1 MIYSLLCEV
10 DNTIAYLDSHI
21 SSFFLFCTSSYLFPF
36 LDPIFL
42 CCISSF
48 DILAHLGP
56 SCCTDGWLCTKIK
69 VFEPLSTRGQMRPTI
84 GAEGA
89 AGRSTIRRDCRWVW
103 TEHDFGVGER
113 RRELRN
119 KHYFRLVQPIVGYWA
134 VNSLSVWIGQ
144 QNPAAMVL
152 IKPMRSIWSQVLI
165 MFPTIS
171 RTNLLWDLVETLKH

>member
-1 MIYSLLCEV
+1 MINQLCDLQPSLLCEV

-56 SCCTDGWLCTKIK
+56 SCCTDGWLYKNK
-69 VFEPLSTRGQMRPTI
+69 GVWAAFDTRADEADNRCRGRGWSKHNTTWLQMSVNR
-84 GAEGA
+84 AWF
-89 AGRSTIRRDCRWVW
+89 CC
-103 TEHDFGVGER
+103 GER

-152 IKPMRSIWSQVLI
+152 INPCAVFDHKSCSCFQQSQEQ
-165 MFPTIS
+165 T
-171 RTNLLWDLVETLKH
+171 W